1 MDARLYLQRISYS
14 GKLTPTLGTL
24 TQLQT
29 NHLLTVPFENLY
41 IHDKIKIDLADSYI
55 KIVIQ
60 NRGGFCYELNGLFY
74 RLLLQLGYTVKMISA
89 RVFNKES
96 GFGPEFDHMAIIA
109 TIDNADWLVD
119 VGFGEFAFHPL
130 KIEPGHESQDPRG
143 LFRVDVHDENY
154 LQVSKK
160 NKEEEFIPEY
170 IFTKTGRQLREFY
183 EMCLYHQTSPE
194 SHFTQKRICSLPTNE
209 GRITLTGNT
218 LKITSG
224 ANVTERELADET
236 EVEQVLKEYY
246 KINIT
251 AHSGI
256 C

>member
-130 KIEPGHESQDPRG
+130 KIEPGHR
-143 LFRVDVHDENY
+143 
-154 LQVSKK
+154 
-160 NKEEEFIPEY
+160 
-170 IFTKTGRQLREFY
+170 KTA
-183 EMCLYHQTSPE
+183 T
-194 SHFTQKRICSLPTNE
+194 
-209 GRITLTGNT
+209 
-218 LKITSG
+218 
-224 ANVTERELADET
+224 
-236 EVEQVLKEYY
+236 
-246 KINIT
+246 
-251 AHSGI
+251 
-256 C
+256 